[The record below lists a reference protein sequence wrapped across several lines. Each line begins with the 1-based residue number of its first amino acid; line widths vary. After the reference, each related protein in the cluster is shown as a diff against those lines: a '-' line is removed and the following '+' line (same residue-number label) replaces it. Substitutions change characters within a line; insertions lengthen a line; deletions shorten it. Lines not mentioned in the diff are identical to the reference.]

1 MPKEQQVGPAESA
14 VNSGFEKTDWQID
27 ESQGREAY
35 TFAERVMNT
44 MDELG
49 ISNAERPKVI
59 KDHENIFIGLK
70 AGQHFD
76 GRLPISIRR
85 LTWDQLSELYT
96 LFSNWYKYV
105 MDQLHRIMVERSEA
119 KRQRDLVWSIVR
131 QQYKWD
137 PDNVDNDGRPKKR
150 SPQEMTDMA
159 RQDSRFVEVDARY
172 EELNTLYYYLE
183 AMTLV
188 AEQDMKVISREVT
201 IQQVKAEQECMRRG
215 MGNLGS
221 IGSRL
226 STVSPRSFQDSRIRE
241 EAEEN
246 AEQEP
251 VEARPTRKPIAVNR
265 AVVKVKVPGKPLS
278 GGPAPL
284 LRK

>member
-1 MPKEQQVGPAESA
+1 MPKEPLVGQAESV
-14 VNSGFEKTDWQID
+14 VNAGFEKTDWQID

-35 TFAERVMNT
+35 TFASRVMTT
-44 MDELG
+44 MDAMG
-49 ISNAERPKVI
+49 ISRAERPTI
-59 KDHENIFIGLK
+59 TRDHENIFVGLR

-76 GRLPISIRR
+76 GRLPTVIRR
-85 LTWDQLSELYT
+85 LTFEQLSALYS
-96 LFSNWYKYV
+96 LFTNWYKYV
-105 MDQLHRIMVERSEA
+105 MDQLHRILVERSEA

-137 PDNVDNDGRPKKR
+137 PDNVDGEGRAKKR

-183 AMTLV
+183 AMALV

-201 IQQVKAEQECMRRG
+201 IQQTKTEQEYLRRG
-215 MGNLGS
+215 MPG
-221 IGSRL
+221 RM
-226 STVSPRSFQDSRIRE
+226 STVSSRSFQDSRKRE
-241 EAEEN
+241 EAEDN

-251 VEARPTRKPIAVNR
+251 EAKPQVRKPVAVNR
-265 AVVKVKVPGKPLS
+265 SVVKVRVPGKTMPRT
-278 GGPAPL
+278 PAPL